1 MSPPRLLWFG
11 SPRGSRFVTI
21 LSFRCCLPLGAPGG
35 RAETPQTLSI
45 RSLHSRE
52 IQTRSAP
59 AVTFY
64 TPAATAE
71 RYKGAWA
78 AQKTP
83 YLTIRGQLPREKTSK
98 IEYQPAHMTN
108 VLGAEG

>member
-1 MSPPRLLWFG
+1 MAH
-11 SPRGSRFVTI
+11 GSRVRVTPAGR
-21 LSFRCCLPLGAPGG
+21 LQPRENPG
-35 RAETPQTLSI
+35 
-45 RSLHSRE
+45 HSV
-52 IQTRSAP
+52 S

-83 YLTIRGQLPREKTSK
+83 YLTIRGQLPREKSVK

>member
-1 MSPPRLLWFG
+1 MEPACGSSSILGCRGARLAAWRRPPATHRTPAGRLQ
-11 SPRGSRFVTI
+11 
-21 LSFRCCLPLGAPGG
+21 A
-35 RAETPQTLSI
+35 
-45 RSLHSRE
+45 RE
-52 IQTRSAP
+52 IQTRSAL

-64 TPAATAE
+64 RPAATAE

-83 YLTIRGQLPREKTSK
+83 YLTIRGQLPREKSVK

>member
-1 MSPPRLLWFG
+1 MSRVARP
-11 SPRGSRFVTI
+11 SVTGP
-21 LSFRCCLPLGAPGG
+21 S
-35 RAETPQTLSI
+35 PQTLSI
-45 RSLHSRE
+45 RSLQPRE